1 VCIQSGAINL
11 FTVRHEEGKCHHV
24 LRQHKAPVSVL
35 KITQDETG
43 CVSGSWD
50 KTVLVSES
58 FLFIMSL
65 KYFYLFIYII

>member
-1 VCIQSGAINL
+1 MCIQSGAINL

-50 KTVLVSES
+50 KTVLVSKS
-58 FLFIMSL
+58 FF
-65 KYFYLFIYII
+65 FYNLLYIHF